1 MSLRT
6 QKDSALFLLGI
17 LAGTLPDPNKTSNL
31 KQFYQA
37 SYRNH
42 AFNHIVK
49 EIISSEERPYK
60 VITDFRD
67 RMLKAACDSYNN
79 GYMFSVAADTAD
91 WILDELS

>member
-1 MSLRT
+1 MIQRI
-6 QKDSALFLLGI
+6 QKDADLLLLGM
-17 LAGTLPDPNKTSNL
+17 LASTLSDPNKTSNP

-42 AFNHIVK
+42 AFYHIVNEVINSK
-49 EIISSEERPYK
+49 EQPYK